1 LATILVEASRP
12 LLTIEVAEL
21 QTNEEL
27 RGWLKKAVLA
37 FLRQRR

>member
-1 LATILVEASRP
+1 MLVEASRP
-12 LLTIEVAEL
+12 LLTIEVAEF

-27 RGWLKKAVLA
+27 REWLKKVVLT